1 MIFGKDLFLT
11 IGASILVLTIVVN
24 NLITPVAENIQLI
37 LYIIS
42 AVCLIAG
49 MIRIRRREA
58 RAREEYE
65 EF

>member
-11 IGASILVLTIVVN
+11 IGACVFVLTMVVN
-24 NLITPVAENIQLI
+24 NLITPIAENIQVI
-37 LYIIS
+37 LYIAS

-58 RAREEYE
+58 QAAEEYE

>member
-49 MIRIRRREA
+49 MVRIRRREA
-58 RAREEYE
+58 QAREEYE

>member
-24 NLITPVAENIQLI
+24 NLITPVAENIQVI

-58 RAREEYE
+58 QAREEYE

>member
-24 NLITPVAENIQLI
+24 NLITPVAENIQVV

-58 RAREEYE
+58 QAAEEYE

>member
-11 IGASILVLTIVVN
+11 IGACVFVLTVVIN

-37 LYIIS
+37 LYIAS

-49 MIRIRRREA
+49 MIRIRRRETQA
-58 RAREEYE
+58 AEEYE

>member
-37 LYIIS
+37 LYITS
-42 AVCLIAG
+42 AICLIAG

-58 RAREEYE
+58 QAREKYE

>member
-42 AVCLIAG
+42 AVSLIAG

-58 RAREEYE
+58 QTREEYE

>member
-11 IGASILVLTIVVN
+11 TGASIFVLTMVIN

-58 RAREEYE
+58 QAREEYE